1 MAKLRDSS
9 LLSAVMIDDPHTPIV
24 ETPVVR
30 AAVPAMPIAG
40 AAPLPAALQ
49 APAHIFDPDESAALG
64 SRLADLRAELDQL
77 CRDIDEL
84 VRKPEG
90 PF

>member
-1 MAKLRDSS
+1 MAQLRDSS
-9 LLSAVMIDDPHTPIV
+9 LLAAVAIDDPHAPIV

-30 AAVPAMPIAG
+30 TAAPLLQIAG
-40 AAPLPAALQ
+40 AAPLPAALP
-49 APAHIFDPDESAALG
+49 APADIFDPDESAALG